1 MLSQAIAH
9 GEVCVWRIGGDG
21 EDVGMTGNNGC
32 CVRLLLRAHPT
43 MHYGRLCVETVFLCI
58 EHVCSAEKGSV
69 AFASTIHQSTYTWPR
84 VLGES
89 LRDVDV
95 QNLAVLHAQKSF

>member
-1 MLSQAIAH
+1 MDAVFDCYSERTRQCTA
-9 GEVCVWRIGGDG
+9 
-21 EDVGMTGNNGC
+21 
-32 CVRLLLRAHPT
+32 
-43 MHYGRLCVETVFLCI
+43 ETVFLCI

-95 QNLAVLHAQKSF
+95 QILAVLHAQKSA